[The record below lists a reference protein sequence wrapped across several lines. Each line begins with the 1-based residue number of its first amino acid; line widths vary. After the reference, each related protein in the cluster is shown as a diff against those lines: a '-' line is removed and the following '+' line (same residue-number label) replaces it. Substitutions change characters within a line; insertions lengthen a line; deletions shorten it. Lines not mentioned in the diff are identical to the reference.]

1 MRLREYKNRKFQK
14 KINEVVLT
22 GKILSNKDNVE
33 FGDSLYA
40 IHPFGGNSLVPLVL
54 EGSTTHVVETDDG
67 YQDTKKNI
75 FNVNL
80 YNDLIEKVVDND
92 DFYVGARIKIKGY
105 LISKNFSK
113 TDEKVDIMNLCN
125 RYKNMHDGERPF
137 LYEGDREFVDKET
150 GISYKK
156 NYIDWNLLLADG
168 LLETIPD
175 EEAQELGK
183 VEYFYIEDGRVYRQ
197 EHKTNYIVIAKEI
210 EAADGFLDPNKGD
223 ENKIELSGTAKDIFV
238 YDYEGYQS
246 GHICL
251 ISKSDDMTR
260 NSYIHVLFKAKD
272 LSALNRISVD
282 DMVRVKGRLKHR
294 VIEKQFTK
302 KKGKKEL
309 IITQYTNVY
318 EVDCKELEIY
328 KNS

>member
-1 MRLREYKNRKFQK
+1 MRLREHKYKKFNK
-14 KINEVVLT
+14 NINEVVLT
-22 GKILSNKDNVE
+22 GKILSNKDNFE

-54 EGSTTHVVETDDG
+54 ESSTTHIIETDDG

-80 YNDLIEKVVDND
+80 YNELIEQVVDND
-92 DFYVGARIKIKGY
+92 DFYVGARVKIKGY

-113 TDEKVDIMNLCN
+113 TDERMDIMNLCN
-125 RYKNMHDGERPF
+125 RYKNTHDGERPF

-150 GISYKK
+150 GIPYIK

-183 VEYFYIEDGRVYRQ
+183 VEFFYIEDGRVFRQ

-210 EAADGFLDPNKGD
+210 VAVDGFLDPNKGD

-238 YDYEGYQS
+238 HEYEGYQS

-260 NSYIHVLFKAKD
+260 NSYIHVLLKGKD
-272 LSALNRISVD
+272 LSALNRISID
-282 DMVRVKGRLKHR
+282 DMVRVKGKVKHR
-294 VIEKQFTK
+294 VIEKSFTK
-302 KKGKKEL
+302 KKGKKEF

-318 EVDCKELEIY
+318 EVYCKELEIY